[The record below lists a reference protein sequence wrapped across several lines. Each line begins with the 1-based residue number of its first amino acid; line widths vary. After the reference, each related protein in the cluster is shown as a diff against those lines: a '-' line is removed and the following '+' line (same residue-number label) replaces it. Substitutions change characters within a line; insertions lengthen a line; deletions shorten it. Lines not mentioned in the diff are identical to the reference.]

1 MVLMPIFDIV
11 LTTPL
16 LEAFRYFPI
25 ASPSPRD
32 APPPRAGRPK
42 PLAPAAGTELGADRE
57 GLGEV
62 LAALGPRPV
71 LVTSTADPAELLHAA
86 LAYRSGK

>member
-1 MVLMPIFDIV
+1 MRHLVTIALL
-11 LTTPL
+11 LTAAT
-16 LEAFRYFPI
+16 AQ
-25 ASPSPRD
+25 ASPE
-32 APPPRAGRPK
+32 A
-42 PLAPAAGTELGADRE
+42 
-57 GLGEV
+57 EV